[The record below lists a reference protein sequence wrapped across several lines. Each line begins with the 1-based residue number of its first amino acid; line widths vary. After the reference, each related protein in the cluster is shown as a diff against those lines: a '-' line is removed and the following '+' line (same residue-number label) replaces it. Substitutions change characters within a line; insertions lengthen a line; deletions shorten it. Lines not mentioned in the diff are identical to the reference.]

1 MPVILNYGL
10 TQQIKSVTQSTKA
23 EESRRNVNHT
33 WHSEVIIYKA
43 GNDCR
48 TSTEQL
54 LSTHML
60 SQEIVSLTGLW
71 TLQTLFHHD
80 KLEGSGLTK
89 PDTCI
94 W

>member
-1 MPVILNYGL
+1 MPLILSYGL
-10 TQQIKSVTQSTKA
+10 RQKIKTITQSTKA
-23 EESRRNVNHT
+23 EESRRNVDHT

-43 GNDCR
+43 ESDCR
-48 TSTEQL
+48 TSTQQL

-60 SQEIVSLTGLW
+60 SQEFVSL

-89 PDTCI
+89 PATCI